1 MLSPVRE
8 VARRPV
14 MSALSDVMDEMEAV
28 DEASDETTAEVA
40 VRLAATS
47 LLAFALL
54 TCKL

>member
-14 MSALSDVMDEMEAV
+14 MTALSDARDEMEAV
-28 DEASDETTAEVA
+28 DEVSDETTAEVA